1 MATLESATYALNAS
15 GEIWA
20 WGFHQDWMLGF
31 TDDEDNKQYSSPVRV
46 QDSDCTVFKDIAASW
61 CDGYEGLLAAL
72 SVDGEL
78 FACGNHILHKD
89 QFREDIDGWCGL
101 LTPIPTPEPVDSI
114 PVTRAMPEEVGDGF
128 MVTDSW
134 NGEGRWLPDRDAWDQ
149 TDGEIAAGGL
159 LALMTD
165 GTVFA
170 ALQQQRVPGLVP
182 KAATGRQP
190 SR

>member
-1 MATLESATYALNAS
+1 M
-15 GEIWA
+15 
-20 WGFHQDWMLGF
+20 
-31 TDDEDNKQYSSPVRV
+31 
-46 QDSDCTVFKDIAASW
+46 
-61 CDGYEGLLAAL
+61 LAAL

-78 FACGNHILHKD
+78 FACGNHTLHKD
-89 QFREDIDGWCGL
+89 QFREEIDGWCGL
-101 LTPIPTPEPVDSI
+101 LTPIPTDSI
-114 PVTRAMPEEVGDGF
+114 PVTRAMPEEVGDGI

-134 NGEGRWLPDRDAWDQ
+134 NGEGRWLPDWDAWDQ

-182 KAATGRQP
+182 LEAMAESGDRSTAFQLRRGDRP
-190 SR
+190 VTVMRAHS